1 MSIEKNLINLSNHD
15 LQNSNQSLSL
25 FSIQKV
31 QIDKECSISCL
42 YDEKILLILDVR
54 SQNSD
59 FDKLQICSIIFTHA
73 YVLLLLQHQMDK
85 KNTLRKCHIF
95 ICTYRHGIMSHSQ

>member
-42 YDEKILLILDVR
+42 YDEKVIDIR
-54 SQNSD
+54 
-59 FDKLQICSIIFTHA
+59 
-73 YVLLLLQHQMDK
+73 
-85 KNTLRKCHIF
+85 RKE
-95 ICTYRHGIMSHSQ
+95 SKQ